1 MKERMPAMFFGH
13 GNPMN
18 AIEDNEFSQA
28 WMQASVNLPVPR
40 AIVCISAHWQTVG
53 TEVTTSSKPITIHDF
68 SGFPD
73 EMYDLQYP
81 APGSPQLADEI
92 FSVIK
97 STKVRTNQDRGLD
110 HGAWSVLMRLFPG
123 ANIPVVQ
130 LSLDQTQGS
139 QFHYE
144 LGSQLKQLREKDV
157 LVIGSG
163 NIVHNLNLMVWRDTA
178 FEWAQEFD
186 SQVKGWITTD
196 EHQPIIHY
204 EKHGEPAFL
213 SVNTGEHYEP
223 LLYILGLKEPGEP
236 VQFFTEKIWGG
247 SISMR
252 SMRIG

>member
-28 WMQASVNLPVPR
+28 WMQASVNMAIPR

-53 TEVTTSSKPITIHDF
+53 TEVTASTKPITIHDF

-81 APGSPQLADEI
+81 APGSPQLAEEI
-92 FSVIK
+92 CGMIK
-97 STKVRTNQDRGLD
+97 STKVQTNQDRGLD
-110 HGAWSVLMRLFPG
+110 HGSWSVLMRLFPD
-123 ANIPVVQ
+123 ADIPVVQ

-144 LGSQLKQLREKDV
+144 LGSQMKQLREKDV

-163 NIVHNLNLMVWRDTA
+163 TL
-178 FEWAQEFD
+178 
-186 SQVKGWITTD
+186 STT
-196 EHQPIIHY
+196 
-204 EKHGEPAFL
+204 
-213 SVNTGEHYEP
+213 
-223 LLYILGLKEPGEP
+223 
-236 VQFFTEKIWGG
+236 
-247 SISMR
+247 
-252 SMRIG
+252 